1 MNNSGSSPENHSGCA
16 VASGAGLG
24 SGDSELLSTTKAFYV
39 SADDNPNM
47 VVFVKMEKILERMQ
61 EEKSGVTIRTV
72 KSFMSKIPSVF
83 TGQDL
88 IAWLLANMDFSD
100 VNEALCLANRMASF
114 GYFFP
119 VDDHVLTVKNDST
132 YYRFQVSPYNQKP
145 PIRNTVAFQAF
156 WPRLA
161 KRRGTKIHYS
171 ISVISLVQALVDR
184 CAVISRF

>member
-1 MNNSGSSPENHSGCA
+1 MNHSSSSPENHSSS
-16 VASGAGLG
+16 VAG
-24 SGDSELLSTTKAFYV
+24 GDSELLSTTKAFYV

-47 VVFVKMEKILERMQ
+47 VVFVKMEGILERMQ

-100 VNEALCLANRMASF
+100 VSEALCLANRMASF

-132 YYRFQVSPYNQKP
+132 YYRFQVS
-145 PIRNTVAFQAF
+145 
-156 WPRLA
+156 
-161 KRRGTKIHYS
+161 H
-171 ISVISLVQALVDR
+171 ISLYVEKS
-184 CAVISRF
+184 SRVE